1 MTLFRDEQIG
11 DLRENLD
18 IITERW
24 DWKNILYGILEDVLS
39 LSDLKTLN
47 ERLNDI
53 TRRSVG

>member
-1 MTLFRDEQIG
+1 MTLFRDEQI
-11 DLRENLD
+11 DELRENLD

-24 DWKNILYGILEDVLS
+24 DWKNILYVILEDVLS